1 MRYYINLARDRRD
14 IATKN
19 IETPQISMAET
30 PVAVQNYGYHNQ
42 IHSNVGNIKGV
53 HYVQKI
59 ALKERTLHIFTSKA
73 KS

>member
-19 IETPQISMAET
+19 IETPQISM
-30 PVAVQNYGYHNQ
+30 AVQNYGYHNQ